1 MENNAKSQ
9 AMKGNH
15 TMKKTL
21 AFLLSVLLL
30 VSTFAG
36 LSAVVSAEDAPAL
49 TVYTRTGE
57 AEPELVKA
65 YTLSELGALKET
77 AESGYSYVYWKGED
91 AKYVVA
97 TELVTLD
104 ALLADA
110 GATFAVGD
118 KLQFTCSDGP
128 YTKGDFSFEAMAER
142 GYDTDNKAVP
152 SGIALTYGNTLE
164 AQENTGKL
172 RFVCG
177 ATAAELEAKSA
188 AGNRMPSDVVAVTIV
203 KAEEVKPAVE
213 FDDVAKDAY
222 YYDAVYWA
230 VERELTKGT
239 GEKTFSPADNCTRA
253 QMVTFLWRAAGSP
266 AQIIEGDP
274 LMVIPFSDVK
284 ASDYYCE
291 AVLWAVANGITK
303 GTSDK
308 TFSPDKTVSRAEA
321 VTFLFRLADTAKKS
335 ELPIVPAAPSFT
347 DVPADAYYADAV
359 AWACANG
366 ITKGVSDKLF
376 APNDPCLRAQ
386 IVTFLFRYFNAK

>member
-1 MENNAKSQ
+1 MPLQNNEKGILN
-9 AMKGNH
+9 MKR
-15 TMKKTL
+15 TL
-21 AFLLSVLLL
+21 AFLLTVFLL
-30 VSTFAG
+30 VSMFAG
-36 LSAVVSAEDAPAL
+36 LSATVNAEEPAAL
-49 TVYTRTGE
+49 EVYTQTGE
-57 AEPELVKA
+57 AEPVLAKA
-65 YTLSELGALKET
+65 YTHTELGELKET
-77 AESGYSYVYWKGED
+77 AEGGYSYVYWKGED

-110 GATFAVGD
+110 GATFAAGD
-118 KLQFTCSDGP
+118 ELKFTCSDGP
-128 YTKGDFSFEAMAER
+128 YPKGDFHYEIMAER

-152 SGIALTYGNTLE
+152 SGFALTYGSTLE
-164 AQENTGKL
+164 EQSSGKL

-203 KAEEVKPAVE
+203 KAEEVKPTVV

-230 VERELTKGT
+230 VEKEVTKGT

-266 AQIIEGDP
+266 AQVIEGDP
-274 LMVIPFSDVK
+274 LMVIPFQDVK
-284 ASDYYCE
+284 ATDYYCE

-321 VTFLFRLADTAKKS
+321 VTFLFRLADAAKKS

-386 IVTFLFRYFNAK
+386 IVTFLFRYFSAK